1 MQKNYAGFLRRLSA
15 SRMLWKFRKMSQEN
29 RKELQTAWE
38 DFTERSLTAHTGS
51 SGVIH
56 FYFHMSADFEIFKSK
71 METNALSDFYLICVS
86 LFCQKIIKRF
96 WTFVFLIIFCC
107 NVYYV
112 IFQEQV
118 DTTFQIHNISFEDP
132 FIVGSWCAKYFL
144 VLHDMIMYIF
154 QTFKDNF
161 HFRCSISWFLFS
173 PYHFVLKLMEFAKT
187 ASFES
192 NNDFA
197 YLRIYV
203 IVRK

>member
-1 MQKNYAGFLRRLSA
+1 MRRLHWEVLDSA
-15 SRMLWKFRKMSQEN
+15 YREFWSDSFLLSYECWFRNFQKQNGNKCPLRFLSYLRIFILSEN
-29 RKELQTAWE
+29 
-38 DFTERSLTAHTGS
+38 H
-51 SGVIH
+51 
-56 FYFHMSADFEIFKSK
+56 
-71 METNALSDFYLICVS
+71 
-86 LFCQKIIKRF
+86 QK
-96 WTFVFLIIFCC
+96 VLNVYFLIIFCC

-112 IFQEQV
+112 TCQEQV
-118 DTTFQIHNISFEDP
+118 YTTFQIHNISFEDP

-192 NNDFA
+192 NTDFA
-197 YLRIYV
+197 YLRILCKCWKVITLVINYV
-203 IVRK
+203 S